1 MNSVARFFESL
12 TRSMRLGRQGL
23 IGKQRTRL
31 AEFVRQN
38 VELTTIEKDLSQEF

>member
-12 TRSMRLGRQGL
+12 TRPMRLGRQGL
-23 IGKQRTRL
+23 IGKQTRL

-38 VELTTIEKDLSQEF
+38 VELTTIEKGLSQEF